1 MTFSTIPNA
10 GRPIIACYAV
20 AMRDI
25 LFRIRVSA
33 TLVVAFLVFHPARG
47 HISGVE
53 QTPAAAARD
62 QAAYGRI
69 RDEGLSRSKVM
80 DYATQLIDGIGPR
93 LTGSPNLKRAID
105 WAREQLT
112 QMGLSQVRA
121 ESWGEF
127 GVGWEQRNVWVRMV
141 APDTAV
147 FIAQADPWSP
157 ATPGPVTGDVRFVG
171 GLADE
176 EAFAGLR
183 GTLRD
188 RIVLLAR
195 APGPPD
201 VGPIDKPLFSRFD
214 EAKLAAL
221 ARAPVGAVS
230 DEAAEIRERT
240 FAQVAHG
247 ERIGR
252 FLAAEGVRAVI
263 VPSGNRPSGGI
274 SGGTLIVDGNAA
286 FGLRAYEKARQMQVP
301 VVIVANEHYGRLE
314 RLLARNVPVRI
325 EINVDAAFTGER
337 VEGFNVLAEIPGV
350 DPVRKDQIVMAGAH
364 LDSWAAGTG
373 ATDDGAGVLIG
384 MEAMRILRAIGL
396 QPRRTIRLALWT
408 GEEQGALGSLGY
420 VNTHVATVP
429 RATTDAAMA
438 VPEFLRRRAGP
449 ITFKAGHAQISA
461 IFTLDAGGGRIRGV
475 SVGTPALAAIFE
487 PWVASLRDLGMTM
500 VSPNSDCGGDC
511 RPFAEVG
518 LPTPVFTHDP
528 LDYETR
534 THHTNMDTYE
544 HLIPDDLRQAAV
556 VVATMLYNTAMRE
569 EMLPRPPQPH

>member
-1 MTFSTIPNA
+1 ML
-10 GRPIIACYAV
+10 
-20 AMRDI
+20 DI
-25 LFRIRVSA
+25 LFSVRASG
-33 TLVVAFLVFHPARG
+33 TLVVALLVLCAARA
-47 HISGVE
+47 HVSSVE
-53 QTPAAAARD
+53 QAPTEAVPD
-62 QAAYGRI
+62 QAAYARI

-80 DYATQLIDGIGPR
+80 DYATELIDGVGPR
-93 LTGSPNLKRAID
+93 LTGSPNLRKAID

-147 FIAQADPWSP
+147 FIAQAAPWSP
-157 ATPGPVTGDVRFVG
+157 ATPGPVTADVRAVR
-171 GLADE
+171 GLPHE
-176 EAFAGLR
+176 QAFADHR

-188 RIVLLAR
+188 RIVLLGR

-201 VGPIDKPLFSRFD
+201 VVPFDKPLFSRFD
-214 EAKLAAL
+214 DAELAAY
-221 ARAPVGAVS
+221 ARVPVTT
-230 DEAAEIRERT
+230 AAEEDPEVRERM
-240 FAQVAHG
+240 FAQVTQG
-247 ERIGR
+247 DERIGR

-274 SGGTLIVDGNAA
+274 SGGTLMVDGNAA
-286 FGLRAYEKARQMQVP
+286 FGFRAYERAHRMPVP

-314 RLLARNVPVRI
+314 RMLIRNVPVRV
-325 EINVDAAFTGER
+325 EINVDAAFTGDRE
-337 VEGFNVLAEIPGV
+337 EGVNVLAEIPSV
-350 DPVRKDQIVMAGAH
+350 DPVRKDQVVMVGAH

-373 ATDDGAGVLIG
+373 ATDDGAGVLIA
-384 MEAMRILRAIGL
+384 MEAMRILRVIGV
-396 QPRRTIRLALWT
+396 QPRRTIRVALWT

-420 VNTHVATVP
+420 VKTHVATVP
-429 RATTDAAMA
+429 RATTDSAMA

-449 ITFKAGHAQISA
+449 IVFKTEHARISA

-475 SVGTPALAAIFE
+475 SVGTQALVAIFE
-487 PWVASLRDLGMTM
+487 PWVAPLRDLGMTM
-500 VSPNSDCGGDC
+500 VSPGTDCGGDC

-518 LPTPVFTHDP
+518 LPTPVFKHDP
-528 LDYETR
+528 LDYDTR

-569 EMLPRPPQPH
+569 EMLPRPPQPQ

>member
-1 MTFSTIPNA
+1 MLDIPFS
-10 GRPIIACYAV
+10 V
-20 AMRDI
+20 
-25 LFRIRVSA
+25 RVSGM
-33 TLVVAFLVFHPARG
+33 LVVASLVLYPAG
-47 HISGVE
+47 AHVIGVHQAPPE
-53 QTPAAAARD
+53 TA
-62 QAAYGRI
+62 QAAYARI

-80 DYATQLIDGIGPR
+80 DYATELIDGVGPR
-93 LTGSPNLKRAID
+93 LTGSRNLKKAID

-147 FIAQADPWSP
+147 FIAHAAPWSP
-157 ATPGPVTGDVRFVG
+157 PTPGPVTADVRSVG
-171 GLADE
+171 GLPNE
-176 EAFAGLR
+176 QAFAAHR
-183 GTLRD
+183 GMLRD

-201 VGPIDKPLFSRFD
+201 VVPFDKPLFRRFD
-214 EAKLAAL
+214 DAELAAY
-221 ARAPVGAVS
+221 ARVPGTTDADVAP
-230 DEAAEIRERT
+230 EIREQMY
-240 FAQVAHG
+240 APLAHG

-263 VPSGNRPSGGI
+263 APSGNRPSGGI
-274 SGGTLIVDGNAA
+274 SGGTLIIDGDAG
-286 FGLRAYEKARQMQVP
+286 FGFRAYEKAHQMQVP
-301 VVIVANEHYGRLE
+301 TVIVANEHYGRLE
-314 RLLARNVPVRI
+314 RLLTRKVPVRV
-325 EINVDAAFTGER
+325 EVNVDAAFTGDRE
-337 VEGFNVLAEIPGV
+337 EGFNVLAEIPGV
-350 DPVRKDQIVMAGAH
+350 DPVRKDQVVMVGAH

-373 ATDDGAGVLIG
+373 ATDDGAGVLIA
-384 MEAMRILRAIGL
+384 MEAMRILRAIAV
-396 QPRRTIRLALWT
+396 QPRRTIRIALWT

-420 VNTHVATVP
+420 VKAHVAAVP
-429 RATTDAAMA
+429 RATTDSAMA

-449 ITFKAGHAQISA
+449 IVFKAEHARISA

-475 SVGTPALAAIFE
+475 SVGTQALAAIFE
-487 PWVASLRDLGMTM
+487 PWVAPLRDLGMTM
-500 VSPNSDCGGDC
+500 VSPRTDCGGDC

-518 LPTPVFTHDP
+518 LPTPVFRHDP
-528 LDYETR
+528 LDYDTR

-569 EMLPRPPQPH
+569 EMVPRPARPQ

>member
-1 MTFSTIPNA
+1 MLDIPLGIRA
-10 GRPIIACYAV
+10 PAAL
-20 AMRDI
+20 I
-25 LFRIRVSA
+25 L
-33 TLVVAFLVFHPARG
+33 AFLVLRSARAD
-47 HISGVE
+47 IRGV
-53 QTPAAAARD
+53 D
-62 QAAYGRI
+62 QARSEAAYARI
-69 RDEGLSRSKVM
+69 RDEGSSRSKIM
-80 DYATQLIDGIGPR
+80 DYATELIDGIGPR
-93 LTGSPNLKRAID
+93 LTGSPNLKKATD

-127 GVGWEQRNVWVRMV
+127 GLGWEQRNVSVRMV
-141 APDTAV
+141 APYSAV
-147 FIAQADPWSP
+147 FIADAAPWSP
-157 ATPGPVTGDVRFVG
+157 ATPGPVTADVRLVG
-171 GLADE
+171 GLSNE
-176 EAFAGLR
+176 QAFADHR

-188 RIVLLAR
+188 RIALLAR

-201 VGPIDKPLFSRFD
+201 VVPLDKPLFSRFND
-214 EAKLAAL
+214 AELAA
-221 ARAPVGAVS
+221 RVPVSTTTEEAPEV
-230 DEAAEIRERT
+230 RERM

-252 FLAAEGVRAVI
+252 FLTTEGVRAVI
-263 VPSGNRPSGGI
+263 VPSGNRPNGGI
-274 SGGTLIVDGNAA
+274 SGGTLMVDGNAA
-286 FGLRAYEKARQMQVP
+286 FGLRAYEKAHQMQVP

-314 RLLARNVPVRI
+314 RLLTRNVPVRI
-325 EINVDAAFTGER
+325 EINVDAAFIGDRE
-337 VEGFNVLAEIPGV
+337 EGFNVLAEIPGV
-350 DPVRKDQIVMAGAH
+350 DRVRKDEVVMVGAH

-373 ATDDGAGVLIG
+373 ATDDGAGVLIA
-384 MEAMRILRAIGL
+384 MEAMRILRAIDA

-420 VNTHVATVP
+420 VKTHVAAVP
-429 RATTDAAMA
+429 RATTDSAMA

-449 ITFKAGHAQISA
+449 IVPRAEHARISA

-475 SVGTPALAAIFE
+475 SVGTRALAAIFE
-487 PWVASLRDLGMTM
+487 PWVAPLRDLGMTM
-500 VSPNSDCGGDC
+500 VSPNTDCGGDC

-528 LDYETR
+528 LDYDTR

-569 EMLPRPPQPH
+569 EMLPRPPQPQ